1 MHGYKWPASLH
12 TRLCPPIYLCP
23 LLTCLSEIPGPMC
36 VLRVCYTVRLA
47 LRVCVR
53 VYDTQHLDVI
63 RDGIGMAVDMAK
75 ARLMYI
81 TGVWG
86 IDRTTL

>member
-1 MHGYKWPASLH
+1 MR
-12 TRLCPPIYLCP
+12 TR
-23 LLTCLSEIPGPMC
+23 
-36 VLRVCYTVRLA
+36 VH
-47 LRVCVR
+47 
-53 VYDTQHLDVI
+53 DTQHLDVI